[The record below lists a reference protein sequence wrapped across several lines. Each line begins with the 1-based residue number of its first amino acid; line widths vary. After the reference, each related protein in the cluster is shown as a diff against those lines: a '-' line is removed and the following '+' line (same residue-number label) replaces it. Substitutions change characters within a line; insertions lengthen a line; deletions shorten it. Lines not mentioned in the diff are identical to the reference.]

1 MIVKLVVVLGALF
14 ALAVFF
20 LLLFVVVR
28 AAIKSALN
36 DSHRGMAHLAQMLAA
51 QAELTGRLA
60 KHLIA
65 QSDLML
71 LTARHDGVTE
81 ADLEP
86 VLAQLAERRAEPP
99 PAPSF
104 FGLPVK

>member
-1 MIVKLVVVLGALF
+1 MVKLVTILLALL
-14 ALAVFF
+14 AIAVFF

-28 AAIKSALN
+28 AAIKSALS
-36 DSHRGMAHLAQMLAA
+36 DSQRGMGTLAQMLAS

-65 QSDLML
+65 QTDLML
-71 LTARHDGVTE
+71 LTAKHDGVTD

-86 VLAQLAERRAEPP
+86 VLAQVAERKAEPP
-99 PAPSF
+99 PPGFA
-104 FGLPVK
+104 LPFK

>member
-1 MIVKLVVVLGALF
+1 MFKLVTILLGL
-14 ALAVFF
+14 LAIAIFF

-28 AAIKSALN
+28 AAIKSAAK
-36 DSHRGMAHLAQMLAA
+36 DSQRGMGHLAQILGA

-71 LTARHDGVTE
+71 LTARHDGVTD

-86 VLAQLAERRAEPP
+86 VVAQLAERKAEAPP
-99 PAPSF
+99 DAAF
-104 FGLPVK
+104 FGLPLK